1 MKVQTFEGCLDG
13 RGLRVAVVVSRFN
26 EATTRGLL
34 DGALDGLRRCGVEEA
49 DVAWVPGAFE
59 IPLVAWRMAR
69 SGRYHAVVC
78 LGAVVRGE
86 TPHFEYVAG
95 QSAAGIARV
104 GLEAGMP
111 VVYGVV
117 TADTSE
123 QAAERA
129 GGKAGNR
136 GRDAALAAVEMAT
149 LLRSLPA
156 RPE

>member
-1 MKVQTFEGCLDG
+1 MKVRTFEGSLDG

-26 EATTRGLL
+26 EATTRLL
-34 DGALDGLRRCGVEEA
+34 LEGALDGLRRCGVEEV

-59 IPLVAWRMAR
+59 IPPVASHLAR
-69 SGRYHAVVC
+69 SGRYQAVVC

-104 GLEAGMP
+104 GLEAGLP

-117 TADTSE
+117 TADNTE

-136 GRDAALAAVEMAT
+136 GRDAALVAVEMAT
-149 LLRSLPA
+149 LLRALQGGL
-156 RPE
+156 

>member
-1 MKVQTFEGCLDG
+1 MRVRTFEGSLDG

-26 EATTRGLL
+26 EATTRLL
-34 DGALDGLRRCGVEEA
+34 LEGALDVLRRCGVEEV

-59 IPLVAWRMAR
+59 IPAVASHLAR
-69 SGRYHAVVC
+69 SGRYQAVVC

-104 GLEAGMP
+104 GLEAGLP

-117 TADTSE
+117 TADSTE

-136 GRDAALAAVEMAT
+136 GRDAALVAVEMAT
-149 LLRSLPA
+149 LLRALQDGI
-156 RPE
+156 